1 MGRKEYK
8 IQGKAFSLVAT
19 CLLAFNVSASIDKS
33 IANHKE
39 HFSKIALEI
48 WDNAE
53 LGYQEI
59 DSSKLLSDA
68 LEKEGFKINKSVAG
82 IPTAFIAEF
91 GSKGPIIA
99 ILGEFDAL
107 PGLAQSTSPFK
118 EVINNTT
125 GAGHACGHHLF
136 GAASAWA
143 AVSIKEW
150 LVENNFDGRIRFYGT
165 PAEEGGSG
173 KVYLAR
179 EGLFKD
185 VDIVLHWH
193 PDQVNSAN
201 SKTSN
206 SNKSGKFTFKGISA
220 HAAGSPELG
229 RSALDGVEAMNMMV
243 NMMREH
249 VPQES
254 RLHYV
259 ITKGGLAPNVVPDL
273 AEVYYYV
280 RHPSMHM
287 VDELFQRV
295 VKAANGAAEGTETS
309 MTYEVMHGNYSLL
322 PNDVIQKKMHS
333 NLKMYGGIN
342 YTEAENN
349 YAKTIYK
356 TFIKPSN
363 EIGSQE
369 NVQPYTTSHSYG
381 STDVGDVS
389 WLVPT
394 AGIRT
399 ATWVPGTAAHSW
411 QAVSAGGTS
420 IGIKGAE
427 LAAKTIASTAIDIY
441 KDESL
446 IVTAKAELQKRV
458 GKDFEY
464 KALLGDRLPPL
475 DYRKN

>member
-1 MGRKEYK
+1 MGGKEYK

-19 CLLAFNVSASIDKS
+19 CLLVFNVSASIDKS

-39 HFSKIALEI
+39 HFSKIALQI

-59 DSSKLLSDA
+59 GSSKLLSDA

-91 GSKGPIIA
+91 GSKGPVIA

-118 EVINNTT
+118 EVINNST

-143 AVSIKEW
+143 AVTIKEW
-150 LVENNFDGRIRFYGT
+150 LVENNIEGRIRFYGT

-173 KVYLAR
+173 KVYIAR
-179 EGLFKD
+179 DGLFKD

-254 RLHYV
+254 RMHYV

-280 RHPSMHM
+280 RHPNMQM

-295 VKAANGAAEGTETS
+295 VKAANGAAQGTETS

-322 PNDVIQKKMHS
+322 PNDVIQKKMHA
-333 NLKMYGGIN
+333 NLQMYGGIS

-349 YAKTIYK
+349 YARTIYK

-369 NVQPYTTSHSYG
+369 NVQPYKTSHSYG

-394 AGIRT
+394 AGVRT

-446 IVTAKAELQKRV
+446 IVAAKAELQKRV

-475 DYRKN
+475 DYRIN

>member
-8 IQGKAFSLVAT
+8 IQGEVFGLVT
-19 CLLAFNVSASIDKS
+19 LCFLAFDISASIDKS

-53 LGYQEI
+53 LGYQEM

-91 GSKGPIIA
+91 GSKGPVIA

-118 EVINNTT
+118 EVINNAT

-333 NLKMYGGIN
+333 NLQMYGGIN

-399 ATWVPGTAAHSW
+399 ATWVPRTAAHSW

-464 KALLGDRLPPL
+464 KALMGDRLPPL

>member
-19 CLLAFNVSASIDKS
+19 CLLVFNVSASIDKS

-39 HFSKIALEI
+39 HFSKIALQI

-59 DSSKLLSDA
+59 GSSKLLSDA

-91 GSKGPIIA
+91 GSKGPVIA

-118 EVINNTT
+118 EVINNST

-143 AVSIKEW
+143 AVTIKEW
-150 LVENNFDGRIRFYGT
+150 LVENNIEGRIRFYGT

-173 KVYLAR
+173 KVYIAR
-179 EGLFKD
+179 DGLFKD

-254 RLHYV
+254 RMHYV

-280 RHPSMHM
+280 RHPNMQM

-295 VKAANGAAEGTETS
+295 VKAANGAAQGTETS

-322 PNDVIQKKMHS
+322 PNDVIQKKMHA
-333 NLKMYGGIN
+333 NLQMYGGIS

-369 NVQPYTTSHSYG
+369 NVQPYKTSHSYG

-394 AGIRT
+394 AGVRT

-446 IVTAKAELQKRV
+446 IVAAKAELQKRV

-475 DYRKN
+475 DYRIN

>member
-1 MGRKEYK
+1 MGWKKNFIQRK
-8 IQGKAFSLVAT
+8 IFSFVVIF
-19 CLLAFNVSASIDKS
+19 LLISNLSASVDNS
-33 IANHKE
+33 IGKHKE
-39 HFSKIALEI
+39 HFSNIALQI

-59 DSSKLLSDA
+59 ESSKLLSDA
-68 LEKEGFKINKSVAG
+68 LAKEGFTINKSVAG
-82 IPTAFIAEF
+82 IPTAFTAEY
-91 GSKGPIIA
+91 GSKGPVIA

-107 PGLAQSTSPFK
+107 PGLAQSNSPFK
-118 EVINNTT
+118 DVINNKT

-143 AVSIKEW
+143 AVSVKEW
-150 LVENNFDGRIRFYGT
+150 LEENNIEGRIRFYGT

-173 KVYLAR
+173 KVYMAR
-179 EGLFKD
+179 EGLFED

-193 PDQVNSAN
+193 PDDVNSAN

-254 RLHYV
+254 RMHYV

-280 RHPSMHM
+280 RHPKMQM
-287 VDELFQRV
+287 VEELFERV
-295 VKAANGAAEGTETS
+295 VKAANGAAEGTETT

-322 PNDVIQKKMHS
+322 PNDVIQKKMYS
-333 NLKMYGGIN
+333 NLKMYGGIT
-342 YTEAENN
+342 YSATENE

-356 TFIKPSN
+356 TFIKPSSV
-363 EIGSQE
+363 IGSQE
-369 NVQPYTTSHSYG
+369 TVSPFKTSHSYG

-394 AGIRT
+394 AGVRT
-399 ATWVPGTAAHSW
+399 ATWVPGTASHSW
-411 QAVSAGGTS
+411 QAVASGGTS

-427 LAAKTIASTAIDIY
+427 LAAKTIASTAIDIF
-441 KDESL
+441 KDQSL
-446 IVTAKAELQKRV
+446 IVSAKAELQSRV
-458 GKDFEY
+458 GEDFEY
-464 KALLGDRLPPL
+464 KALLGDRKPPL